1 MGTDQLWH
9 VCLAYTKLGSQ
20 PKKEERRR
28 GRQDRRKTDEN
39 VREGK
44 KIVKSVSPIDFFHL

>member
-1 MGTDQLWH
+1 MDTDQLWH

-44 KIVKSVSPIDFFHL
+44 KIVKSVSLIDFFHL